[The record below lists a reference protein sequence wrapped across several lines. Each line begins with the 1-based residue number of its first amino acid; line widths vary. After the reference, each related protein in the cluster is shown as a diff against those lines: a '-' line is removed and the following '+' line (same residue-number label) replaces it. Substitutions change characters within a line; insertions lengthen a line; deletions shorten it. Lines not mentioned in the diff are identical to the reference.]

1 MQDVC
6 QKHGHPTLGWQVID
20 WAETYLCHGPGDVQ
34 GETLVFDDE
43 MTSFLLCAY
52 ALHDDGRRRYDEALL
67 SRPKGRAK
75 TELAAAVVCAEALGP
90 VRFDGWDASGEP
102 VGRPVTYPFI
112 RCLAT
117 EEDQSSNTYGAA
129 AFMMAEGSLAEDY
142 PGIDLG
148 RDWQSSTRIYL
159 RGGGE
164 IRPSTAASASKDGG
178 KESFAV
184 ADEPHL
190 YVLPENR
197 RMYDTVFRN
206 MAKRKKAAP
215 WMLST
220 STMFAPGQESTAEK
234 LHRAAKKN
242 DRLLLDHR
250 GARRHVEFDDVAGL
264 LAELEHAYGDG
275 WAWMDQPR
283 LLKSVQDEETEE
295 ADRRRYFLNEPWKG
309 SDKWLD
315 VRDWDANAD
324 LTRIVQPGEAVTLGL
339 DGAQYDDSTALIA
352 ERVSDGHQFVVGIWE
367 KPEGQA
373 GVGWEVDRDAV
384 DAAVDDAF
392 ARYSV
397 VLMYPDPWGDWRS
410 YVDRWSARWP
420 GRVVEFD
427 TRHRVKMCRALER
440 IHADVLHGAKLV
452 RDGRPVERPF
462 THDGDKTLSKH
473 VANAKKKKLGEDL
486 YTISKD
492 QRKSPRKIDGA
503 VASTLA
509 HAARVAALDMPAPST
524 GEVFAFR

>member
-34 GETLVFDDE
+34 GEPLVFDDE

-52 ALHDDGRRRYDEALL
+52 ALHEDGRRRYDECLL

-90 VRFDGWDASGEP
+90 VRFAGWNADGEP
-102 VGRPVTYPFI
+102 VGAPVTYPFI

-117 EEDQSSNTYGAA
+117 EEDQSGNTYGAA
-129 AFMMAEGSLAEDY
+129 AFMFSHGEVANEH
-142 PGIDLG
+142 PVDLG

-159 RGGGE
+159 PGGGE

-242 DRLLLDHR
+242 DRLLLDHK
-250 GARRHVEFDDVAGL
+250 GARRHLEFTDDAGL
-264 LAELEHAYGDG
+264 LTELEYVYGDG
-275 WAWMDQPR
+275 WAWMDQAR
-283 LLKSVQDEETEE
+283 LLKSVQDDE
-295 ADRRRYFLNEPWKG
+295 ADESDRRRYFLNEPWKG
-309 SDKWLD
+309 DDAWLD
-315 VRDWDANAD
+315 VRDWDACKAEK
-324 LTRIVQPGEAVTLGL
+324 TIEPGEAVVLGF
-339 DGAQYDDSTALIA
+339 DGAQYDDSTALICC
-352 ERVSDGHQFVVGIWE
+352 RISDGHLFVIGIWE
-367 KPEGQA
+367 KPLGQD
-373 GVGWEVDRDAV
+373 GVGWEVDRQLVEDV
-384 DAAVDDAF
+384 LEDAF
-392 ARYSV
+392 TRYDV
-397 VLMYPDPWGDWRS
+397 RLMWPDPWGDWRP
-410 YVDRWSARWP
+410 YVDRWAARWP

-427 TRHRVKMCRALER
+427 TRHKTKMCRALEL
-440 IHADVLHGAKLV
+440 IAADVKNHAL
-452 RDGRPVERPF
+452 
-462 THDGDKTLSKH
+462 THDGSKVLAQH
-473 VANAKKKKLGEDL
+473 VANARKRISGDL

-492 QRKSPRKIDGA
+492 QRKSPRKIDAA
-503 VASTLA
+503 VAATLA
-509 HAARVAALDMPAPST
+509 YAARAEALDMPAPSS
-524 GEVFAFR
+524 GRVYAFR